1 MYGKLTCLVV
11 SLVVVLSVLA
21 CVADRTGL
29 SDKRTVERIQ
39 DRLIEALKLQ
49 ISRNHAL
56 EPNLFAS
63 ILMKIPELRTLGA
76 KHTDQLAWYRKHW
89 LRLQLPPLF
98 AEIYDVPKMEADFL
112 NQGQGGP
119 SLPMPPPP
127 QQPSQG
133 EGSPVASL
141 PLPMAQAPSQQQQ
154 QQHAHLPVPT

>member
-1 MYGKLTCLVV
+1 M
-11 SLVVVLSVLA
+11 S
-21 CVADRTGL
+21 DRVGL

-89 LRLQLPPLF
+89 LRLGLPPLF
-98 AEIYDVPKMEADFL
+98 AEIYDVPKMESDFV
-112 NQGQGGP
+112 NQGQGQ
-119 SLPMPPPP
+119 SLPPAALPPAQ
-127 QQPSQG
+127 QQPSSQG
-133 EGSPVASL
+133 QGQGRSTHEGAL
-141 PLPMAQAPSQQQQ
+141 TPMAQGPTQ
-154 QQHAHLPVPT
+154 QQHPHLQVPT